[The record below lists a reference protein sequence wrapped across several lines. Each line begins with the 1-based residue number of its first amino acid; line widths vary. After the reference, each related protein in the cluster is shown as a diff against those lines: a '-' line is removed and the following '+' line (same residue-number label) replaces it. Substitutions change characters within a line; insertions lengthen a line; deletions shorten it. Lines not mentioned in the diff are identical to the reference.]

1 MKDHPHFS
9 IILFLKSV
17 FLIALLLASTSRGLA
32 IDYYDIEQD
41 WVDTGCATLAI
52 PLFVPS
58 SVALR
63 HANIS
68 TTFTSSGTVAHIN
81 SSYVLHND
89 AGVEATTAIVFPFL
103 CTPRDFNITVANK
116 TVDYLWVSDQNFS
129 LPSPYDEYKFDAIQI
144 NVTLES
150 QEEKIITVE
159 YERDHTRIDL
169 PEGFFFCSFG
179 YILATGLLWAP
190 LERPFEFVN
199 MEFWVPELNF
209 DKSNND
215 TLPRRIE
222 GNYTVFS
229 YLNNETADVLFVMF
243 AWFRKDP
250 SEESSWGFSFFIAL
264 CISAAVW
271 RKKRNKKKGRTNI
284 LAIKP

>member
-1 MKDHPHFS
+1 MKGNPPFS
-9 IILFLKSV
+9 LILMFKTV
-17 FLIALLLASTSRGLA
+17 FLIALLLVNTSRSLA
-32 IDYYDIEQD
+32 NGDDFIIEQE
-41 WVDTGCATLAI
+41 WVDTGCATLPV

-68 TTFTSSGTVAHIN
+68 TTFTSSGTTAHIN
-81 SSYVLHND
+81 SSYVLHNE
-89 AGVEATTAIVFPFL
+89 AGAEATTAIVFPFL
-103 CTPRDFNITVANK
+103 CTPGDFNITVANES
-116 TVDYLWVSDQNFS
+116 VEYLWVSNQNLS
-129 LPSPYDEYKFDAIQI
+129 LPSPYDEYNFDAIQI

-150 QEEKIITVE
+150 QEEKVVTVE
-159 YERDHTRIDL
+159 YERKHTRIDL
-169 PEGFFFCSFG
+169 PRGFFFCSFG

-190 LERPFEFVN
+190 LERPFEFVY

-229 YLNNETADVLFVMF
+229 YLNNETADTLFVMF

-250 SEESSWGFSFFIAL
+250 SEESSWDFSFFIAL

-271 RKKRNKKKGRTNI
+271 RKKRNKKKQE
-284 LAIKP
+284 